1 MHCRKLKRNGQIYKA
16 YSRDRVIHIASSN
29 IREKKVI
36 KILHMSMLLETFPD
50 FDFDPDAREEEHNDS
65 RQSSC

>member
-1 MHCRKLKRNGQIYKA
+1 
-16 YSRDRVIHIASSN
+16 
-29 IREKKVI
+29 
-36 KILHMSMLLETFPD
+36 MSMLLETFPD